1 MIREISMDCYWSRFS
16 FRDSFVCPVYMY
28 RIVFYLFICFLQ
40 YTIDCAKIPTLP
52 KISFM
57 LNGRSFELEGKDY
70 ILAVSSYIAYFLIQN
85 YVYSRHLHFTFG
97 HMSVHLTNRLV
108 NPVRNLTENTCQKRK
123 FMS

>member
-1 MIREISMDCYWSRFS
+1 MIRGISMDCYWSRFS
-16 FRDSFVCPVYMY
+16 FRDSFVYPVYMY

-70 ILAVSSYIAYFLIQN
+70 ILAVSSYSLFFNSELCVFQA
-85 YVYSRHLHFTFG
+85 FTLDLS

-108 NPVRNLTENTCQKRK
+108 NPVRYLTENTCQKRK